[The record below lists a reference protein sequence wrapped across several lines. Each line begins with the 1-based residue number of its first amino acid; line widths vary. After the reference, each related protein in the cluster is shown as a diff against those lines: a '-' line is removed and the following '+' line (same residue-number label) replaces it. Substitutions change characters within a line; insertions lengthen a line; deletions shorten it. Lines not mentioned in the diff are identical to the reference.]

1 MKKRVAL
8 VSLPLIWEEQHVNH
22 IKWGCVTVVSSKSGE
37 KINLTFPD
45 FDVMILFFKWWD
57 LKVHSKQDHKNN
69 IISSECQRGRGLRA
83 IMGLRSG
90 NKGKDAFVVVSYDF
104 EYITEEG
111 KEVIFLP
118 IFQPFPHISPRCGWK
133 RGRFYCSCP
142 KPTGTGGRSVK
153 KKLKIF

>member
-1 MKKRVAL
+1 MWV
-8 VSLPLIWEEQHVNH
+8 
-22 IKWGCVTVVSSKSGE
+22 CVVSSKSGE
-37 KINLTFPD
+37 INVTFPD
-45 FDVMILFFKWWD
+45 FDVMMFLFKWWD
-57 LKVHSKQDHKNN
+57 WKVHSKQDHQNN
-69 IISSECQRGRGLRA
+69 IISSECQRGRRLRA
-83 IMGLRSG
+83 MGLRSG

-153 KKLKIF
+153 KEVTNILAGTKIESSQEGINFCYL